1 MRNLR
6 AILFSFPAIIVATIL
21 MATISLITSIWD
33 RSGATQHGVARAWSR
48 MLLALGFVK
57 VRVFGIEKLDPERS
71 YVLVSNHAS
80 YMDTP
85 AILSSVP
92 LQFRFFAK
100 KGLFSVP
107 FLGWHLQRAGH
118 LPVVREDP
126 RASLKTMS
134 EGAKL
139 IRQRGVSL
147 LLFPE
152 GGRSE
157 KQMRAFRE
165 GAAYIAI
172 KAAVPAV
179 PIGLVNTRGVLPM
192 HSSVIRPGTIEVHV
206 GDPIE
211 TAGMAIHDRSR
222 LNEELQQR
230 VAELAGESAVPVGQ
244 APKTGHVVER
254 PRETAL

>member
-1 MRNLR
+1 VRKLR
-6 AILFSFPAIIVATIL
+6 AILFSIPAIILATVV
-21 MATISLITSIWD
+21 MATVSLITSIWD
-33 RSGATQHGVARAWSR
+33 RSGATQHAVARAWSR

-57 VRVFGIEKLDPERS
+57 IRVFGIEKLDPGRS

-85 AILSSVP
+85 AVLSSVP
-92 LQFRFFAK
+92 LEFRFFAK
-100 KGLFSVP
+100 KGLFSIP

-118 LPVVREDP
+118 LPVVRGDA

-139 IRQRGVSL
+139 VRERKVSL

-157 KQMRAFRE
+157 KRMRPFHE

-172 KAAVPAV
+172 KAGVPAV
-179 PIGLVNTRGVLPM
+179 PIGLVNTRRVLPM
-192 HSSVIRPGTIEVHV
+192 HSGVIRPGTIEVHV

-211 TAGMAIHDRSR
+211 TTGMALRDREK
-222 LNEELQQR
+222 LNAELQQR
-230 VAELAGESAVPVGQ
+230 VAELAGEEGIASEEPSGIGQ
-244 APKTGHVVER
+244 VVET
-254 PRETAL
+254 PGKTAI